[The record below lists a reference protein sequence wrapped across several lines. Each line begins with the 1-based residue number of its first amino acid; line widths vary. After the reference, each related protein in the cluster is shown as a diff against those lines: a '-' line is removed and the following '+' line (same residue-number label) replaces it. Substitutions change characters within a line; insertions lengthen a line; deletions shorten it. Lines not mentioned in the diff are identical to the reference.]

1 MPALTTPTGFKEW
14 SFVCDAL
21 SQGRLSLILRKGGI
35 HVRSLKGQTLNLRS
49 VLGELH

>member
-35 HVRSLKGQTLNLRS
+35 HVRSLKGPRAQLKGTDT
-49 VLGELH
+49 